1 MMTQALPVRKPN
13 RLKGYD
19 YASCGLYFITI
30 CTKDR
35 ECLLWDNVGAI
46 PCAHRRC
53 DRPPVPVPLSTAGK
67 IVEAEL
73 AVLSTVYEHVRLE
86 LCCIMPNHVHLLL
99 QIHPAGGGRS
109 QIAPTVSVSR
119 AVKQFKGAV
128 SKRLGESIWQKSF
141 YDHIV
146 RDEKEYIKIAEY
158 IENNPANWVLDQL
171 YRDANSRR
179 GDL

>member
-1 MMTQALPVRKPN
+1 MMTQALSVRKPN

-46 PCAHRRC
+46 C
-53 DRPPVPVPLSTAGK
+53 DRPPIPVPLSTAGK
-67 IVEAEL
+67 TVEAEL
-73 AVLSTVYEHVRLE
+73 AVLSTVYEHVCLE